1 MIDSQEIAQ
10 LVERNTEPTPDIKT
24 IRVQL
29 LQIMNGDNRIGVD
42 DSTRSLI
49 YSLMQIVEKLSADV
63 ESLKAVRKD

>member
-24 IRVQL
+24 IQVQL